1 MVKNFSSGLSV
12 GQYLMVSCVSLRCRL
27 VLGTAVFLIL
37 VIAKIIP
44 EQIPDPIYVA
54 GFFLSSNSYHILPD
68 IAHILLHL
76 QQQTSALRRYP

>member
-1 MVKNFSSGLSV
+1 M
-12 GQYLMVSCVSLRCRL
+12 GQYLMVSCVSLPCRL

-44 EQIPDPIYVA
+44 DQIPDPIYVA
-54 GFFLSSNSYHILPD
+54 VFFLSSNSYHILPD
-68 IAHILLHL
+68 IAHILLLHL

>member
-1 MVKNFSSGLSV
+1 
-12 GQYLMVSCVSLRCRL
+12 MVSCVSLPCRL

-44 EQIPDPIYVA
+44 EQILDPVYVA

-68 IAHILLHL
+68 IAHIFLLHL